1 MLAHDGASTH
11 RAARGRTT
19 TMLDDIRACLF
30 DVFGTVVDWHG
41 SVSRDLA
48 GFAAERG
55 IASSPS
61 GHGAGV
67 DWVRFTEDWR
77 RLYNPAMEE
86 VRSGRRPWTVLDGLH
101 RESLVHLL
109 AEYGIDDCTDD
120 DIDHMNR
127 AWHRLDPWP
136 DSVPGLTRL
145 KAKYVIA
152 PCSNGNIAL
161 IVDMAKRAGLPWDV
175 VLGAEPA
182 RAYKPAPEAY
192 LASCR
197 MLDLAPDK
205 VLMVAAHNYD
215 LDAARACGLRTAFVP
230 RATERDDTAGP
241 DVDLE
246 VDDFVDLAATLGC

>member
-1 MLAHDGASTH
+1 MT
-11 RAARGRTT
+11 
-19 TMLDDIRACLF
+19 DDIRACCF

-48 GFAAERG
+48 GFAAARG
-55 IASSPS
+55 VDGI
-61 GHGAGV
+61 

-77 RLYNPAMEE
+77 RLYHPAMQE
-86 VRSGRRPWTVLDGLH
+86 VRSGRRPWTILDVLH
-101 RESLVHLL
+101 REGLVQLL
-109 AEYGIDDCTDD
+109 DEYRIDGLTGD

-182 RAYKPAPEAY
+182 RAYKPMPEAY

-197 MLDLAPDK
+197 MLDLQPRQ
-205 VLMVAAHNYD
+205 VLMVAAHNVD
-215 LDAARACGLRTAFVP
+215 LDAARACGLQTAFVP
-230 RATERDDTAGP
+230 RATERDLVAGP

-246 VDDFVDLAATLGC
+246 VDDLVDLATKLGC